1 MKFSKILLITILSL
15 LIPFYSTFCQNK
27 FPKPDF
33 RPDPPIT
40 GYIIKTNNDT
50 IKCDFKKPL
59 LGALKYRPV
68 NSTQKFKKPSTDEV
82 KEYFS
87 TYDSTVYVALYTD
100 TNSSNLNYL
109 KRLEMGKIC
118 LYEEDI
124 IVSTYSP
131 NGFSGSNTNIYYYIN
146 KDSGVL
152 KEIKSNTLINDGSR
166 KKRKEYL
173 LNLILDDMDLA
184 EKFKNE
190 KDFNLKTL
198 RHYIHTYNTFK
209 FSAQVSK

>member
-15 LIPFYSTFCQNK
+15 LIPFYSAFCQNK

-100 TNSSNLNYL
+100 TNSSDLNYL
-109 KRLEMGKIC
+109 KRLEKGKIC

-124 IVSTYSP
+124 IVQGYA
-131 NGFSGSNTNIYYYIN
+131 NGFMTSSTSVYYYVN
-146 KDSGVL
+146 KDNGLL
-152 KEIKSNTLINDGSR
+152 KEIKSNQLINDGSR

-184 EKFKNE
+184 EKFRNE

-198 RHYIHTYNTFK
+198 RHYIHTYNAFK
-209 FSAQVSK
+209 FSAQASK